1 VSNSKVQPFSVP
13 VVRAGP
19 SRCRAQCKI

>member
-13 VVRAGP
+13 VVRAGL